1 LIVAPTH
8 GECRAIAGAVR
19 QAMKAKGLLSDT
31 DDSVT
36 RLERLNLTE
45 SQQRDAVTYEP
56 GQIVEFHRI
65 AKGAVHRGVKEKRF
79 KSGEQWEV
87 LRREEGAVIV
97 GKDGVEKQLPLD
109 QAGKFSVFEREKI
122 TLSIG
127 DRVRFTKNVK
137 HRGQKFLNNEV
148 RTVVRV
154 DEGKIILDKGE
165 IVRNGE
171 ALHIDQGIAVT
182 SHASQAKTVDQV
194 IVSVPVRAF
203 SQANQ
208 AQFYVSMSRARS
220 AMHVFTDSKV
230 ALRDAVTRP
239 NKRLSSWELLDGAER
254 NRALKAELDRQRAKA
269 QKKEVERTYER

>member
-1 LIVAPTH
+1 MGSA
-8 GECRAIAGAVR
+8 GAIAGAVR
-19 QAMKAKGLLSDT
+19 QVMKDKSLLSGAEH
-31 DDSVT
+31 SVT

-56 GQIVEFHRI
+56 GQVVEFHKI
-65 AKGAVHRGVKEKRF
+65 AKGAVWRGVREKRF

-87 LRREEGAVIV
+87 LRREEGGVIV
-97 GKDGVEKQLPLD
+97 GKDGVEKRLPLD
-109 QAGKFSVFEREKI
+109 QARSFSVFEREQI

-137 HRGQKFLNNEV
+137 RRGQQFLNNEL
-148 RTVVRV
+148 RTVIGI
-154 DEGKIILDKGE
+154 DESKIIFDKGE
-165 IVRNGE
+165 LVRNGVD
-171 ALHIDQGIAVT
+171 LHVDQGIAVT

-194 IVSVPVRAF
+194 IVNVPVRAF
-203 SQANQ
+203 SQANE

-239 NKRLSSWELLDGAER
+239 SKRLSSWELLNLAEKD
-254 NRALKAELDRQRAKA
+254 RALKAELDRQRAKEQA
-269 QKKEVERTYER
+269 GEREKAYER